1 MYCIFKSLYYL
12 PRKLVSS
19 FSDNDVSGELENES
33 ADEDDEDDEH
43 TSLEVAGD
51 EANEGMVVCC

>member
-1 MYCIFKSLYYL
+1 ML
-12 PRKLVSS
+12 S

-33 ADEDDEDDEH
+33 VDEDDEDVGEH

-51 EANEGMVVCC
+51 EAKDGKAVCC